1 MSKLRSTFLRRSH
14 RRTLTL
20 SVWLASSTL
29 AGVVLVARE
38 ATAVEA
44 SSAADSGPPSRRHLL
59 QATARG
65 GAAWIGGDLDSRY
78 PQTGPYWGAGVG
90 YSLATRG
97 VDFGVAFDYLAAPHS
112 KFPRHAL
119 VPALSLRFH
128 LPLTATTEFGLELRG
143 GWSWVTLRN
152 YLEDSGDERDH
163 TFSGLH
169 LGLAPHARLWTSPRF
184 ALDLGGEL
192 LLAGG
197 GDSMT
202 SAGVRSTQLERSARI
217 ATAGVFVRG
226 SFGL

>member
-1 MSKLRSTFLRRSH
+1 MRKLRSTFLSSWA
-14 RRTLTL
+14 L
-20 SVWLASSTL
+20 VAS
-29 AGVVLVARE
+29 VLVSPAAKAAE
-38 ATAVEA
+38 ASTAV
-44 SSAADSGPPSRRHLL
+44 DSGPPHRRHLL

-65 GAAWIGGDLDSRY
+65 GAAWLGGDLDRRY
-78 PQTGPYWGAGVG
+78 PETGPYVGAGVG

-112 KFPRHAL
+112 EFPRHAL

-128 LPLTATTEFGLELRG
+128 LPLAATTEFGLELRG

-152 YLEDSGDERDH
+152 FPEEDGDQRDH

-169 LGLAPHARLWTSPRF
+169 LGIAPHARLWTSHRF
-184 ALDLGGEL
+184 ALDFGAEL

-197 GDSMT
+197 GDTMA
-202 SAGVRSTQLERSARI
+202 SAGVRSTQLERSARL
-217 ATAGVFVRG
+217 ATAGAFIRG